1 MIKKLF
7 VVLTVLL
14 GCFAL
19 QAQNLRVTG
28 TVTDADTGEPLIG
41 VSVAIQGT
49 TRGVITDLDGLY
61 TLETRGDAVLVFGYL
76 GYTTVSEPVN
86 GRSVVDV
93 AMASDINTLD
103 AAISMGYSSVRKTE
117 LSSAVSTVQGET
129 IRDVTSSD
137 LGTMLQGRVA
147 GLDVYNASGN
157 PNSGSTI
164 RIRGTGSISASS
176 DPLYVVDGVVGGTF
190 NPNDVESITVLKDAG
205 ATGIYGAS
213 GSGGVIVVTTKQAKK
228 GQESQVEVRLQTGIE
243 QMTQGRFHMMN
254 SQELYDYSKMFFS
267 TGQAKNL
274 DKQEVLNTDTDWVK
288 EATQLGLKQDYYVSA
303 SGSQGKLTYL
313 ASMDYF
319 DNNGIVKQTRYRK
332 LAGRVNVGAEIL
344 PRLNLNVRLNYD
356 KSKSL
361 NRGALSLQQMPW
373 DNPYDENTGEVLFV
387 NSNTRSD
394 NKKAWWGRDA
404 SNPFWSQKMNS
415 SDGGGSSFIADLQLI
430 WNITDHLTLQSTNRY
445 GEGNYHS
452 QSVIPPESKNI
463 TYPTGYAEEAA
474 SWDQSFGTT
483 NVLRY
488 SQTFAGK
495 HSVSGLLGWEW
506 GESWSRDISAGGTGI
521 ANGITVLKSLNPYA
535 IGGNW
540 TEAESWSAF
549 AQAMYSFM
557 EKYVFSATFRADASS
572 VFAPGNRVGYF
583 PSFSASWLISNE
595 EFMKSQDLISFL
607 KLRASWGTTGNS
619 GIGNYRFYD
628 TYSFAKAY
636 QYEEA
641 DGSNGGKGGVP
652 QTNGN
657 PDLKWETA
665 VKMNVGL
672 DISLRN
678 FLTAAI
684 DVYNNE
690 NRDLLLNNPM
700 ISATSGFTG
709 RLENIGVIRNRGIE
723 LSINTN
729 NIVRRNFRWSTTFN
743 IGHNRNV
750 VKELANHEDLIAGST
765 TVKQV
770 YRENEPMFSWYMPKW
785 LGVDPETGNPL
796 WEHFVT
802 EAELDLGVYDPD
814 QYKVGDPVPSSV
826 LDFADSQIVGC
837 AQPLFAGGLVNTFQW
852 GGFDLS
858 VNLNFQ
864 YGNLVYNWTRVTLD
878 ADGAY
883 PTFNSMS
890 IDNGLGWVR
899 WQDPDKFEDE
909 AEKAAVIAQNQNAT
923 HPRPKYN
930 GILNSNSATS
940 RYLEDGSYLRLKNVT
955 LGYTL
960 PSTLLK
966 RIHMKDCRVFV
977 SCDNL
982 LTLTKFS
989 GVDPEVNISGNLD
1002 SNPPAGTYNDNYPKY
1017 RFYSLGVNL
1026 KF

>member
-1 MIKKLF
+1 MKKLLTL
-7 VVLTVLL
+7 LTVLL
-14 GCFAL
+14 GTLAM
-19 QAQNLRVTG
+19 QAQSLRVTG
-28 TVTDADTGEPLIG
+28 TVTEAATGEPLVG

-49 TRGVITDLDGLY
+49 ARGVVTDLDGHY
-61 TLETRGDAVLVFGYL
+61 TVDTQAKAVLVFGYL
-76 GYTTVSEPVN
+76 GYTTVTEAVN
-86 GRSVVDV
+86 GRSVVNV
-93 AMASDINTLD
+93 AMESDINTLD
-103 AAISMGYSSVRKTE
+103 AAISMGYSSIRKTE
-117 LSSAVSTVQGET
+117 LSSAVTTVQGET

-147 GLDVYNASGN
+147 GLDVFNASGN

-190 NPNDVESITVLKDAG
+190 SPNDVESITVLKDAG

-228 GQESQVEVRLQTGIE
+228 GQENQVEVRLQAGVE
-243 QMTQGRFHMMN
+243 QMTLGRFSMMN
-254 SQELYDYSKMFFS
+254 SQELYDYSKMFMS
-267 TGQAKNL
+267 SGTVKNM
-274 DKQEVLNTDTDWVK
+274 DRQNVLETDTDWIA
-288 EATQLGLKQDYYVSA
+288 EATQPGLKQDYYVSA

-313 ASMDYF
+313 ASLDYF

-332 LAGRVNVGAEIL
+332 IAGRVNVGAEIL
-344 PRLNLNVRLNYD
+344 PRLNLNVRMNYD
-356 KSKSL
+356 KSHSL

-373 DNPYDENTGEVLFV
+373 DSPYDENTGEVLYV
-387 NSNTRSD
+387 NSSVRSD
-394 NKKAWWGRDA
+394 NGKSWWGRDV

-415 SDGGGSSFIADLQLI
+415 GDGGGSSFITDVQLV

-452 QSVIPPESKNI
+452 QSIITPEAKNT
-463 TYPTGYAEEAA
+463 TYPNGYAEESAT
-474 SWDQSFGTT
+474 WNQSFGTT

-488 SQTFAGK
+488 SQTFSDK
-495 HSVSGLLGWEW
+495 HTISALAGWEW
-506 GESWSRDISAGGTGI
+506 GESWDRWISASGTDI
-521 ANGITVLKSLNPYA
+521 ANGITVLSTLNPYT
-535 IGGNW
+535 IGGGW

-549 AQAMYSFM
+549 GQAMYSYM

-595 EFMKSQDLISFL
+595 EFMKNQHLFSFL

-636 QYEEA
+636 QYEEVP
-641 DGSNGGKGGVP
+641 GGVP
-652 QTNGN
+652 SVNGN

-672 DISLRN
+672 DFSIRN
-678 FLTAAI
+678 FLTATI

-709 RLENIGVIRNRGIE
+709 RLENIGVIRNRGVE
-723 LSINTN
+723 LSVTTN
-729 NIVRRNFRWSTTFN
+729 NIVRRNFRWNTIFN

-750 VKELANHEDLIAGST
+750 VKTLANHEDLIAGST

-770 YRENEPMFSWYMPKW
+770 YREGEPMFSWYMPKW
-785 LGVDPETGNPL
+785 AGVDPETGDPL

-802 EAELDLGVYDPD
+802 EAELEMGVYDANE
-814 QYKVGDPVPSSV
+814 YKVGDIVHSPN
-826 LDFADSQIVGC
+826 LNFDDSQIVGC

-864 YGNLVYNWTRVTLD
+864 YGNMVYNWTRVTLD

-883 PTFNSMS
+883 PSFNSVS
-890 IDNGLGWVR
+890 HNNGLGWVR
-899 WQDPDKFEDE
+899 WNPDDE
-909 AEKAAVIAQNQNAT
+909 STHAIAT
-923 HPRPKYN
+923 HPKPKFN
-930 GILNSNSATS
+930 GIKNSNAATS

-960 PSTLLK
+960 PAKLLK
-966 RIHMKDCRVFV
+966 KLHMKDCRVFV

-982 LTLTKFS
+982 YTLTRFS
-989 GVDPEVNISGNLD
+989 GVDPEVSIAGNLD
-1002 SNPPAGTYNDNYPKY
+1002 SNPPAGTYNSNYPKY
-1017 RFYSLGVNL
+1017 RYYSLGVNL

>member
-1 MIKKLF
+1 MKKLLTL
-7 VVLTVLL
+7 LTVLL
-14 GCFAL
+14 GTLAL

-28 TVTDADTGEPLIG
+28 TVTEAATGEPLVG

-49 TRGVITDLDGLY
+49 ARGVVTDLDGHY
-61 TLETRGDAVLVFGYL
+61 AVDTQAKAVLVFGYL
-76 GYTTVSEPVN
+76 GYTTVTEAVN
-86 GRSVVDV
+86 GRSVVNV
-93 AMASDINTLD
+93 AMESDINTLD

-117 LSSAVSTVQGET
+117 LSSAVTTVQGET

-147 GLDVYNASGN
+147 GLDVFNASGN

-190 NPNDVESITVLKDAG
+190 SPNDVESITVLKDAG

-228 GQESQVEVRLQTGIE
+228 GQESQVEVRLQAGVE
-243 QMTQGRFHMMN
+243 QMTLGRFSMMN
-254 SQELYDYSKMFFS
+254 SQELYDYSKMFVS
-267 TGQAKNL
+267 SGTAKNM
-274 DKQEVLNTDTDWVK
+274 DRQNVLETDTDWIA
-288 EATQLGLKQDYYVSA
+288 EATQPGLKQDYYVSA

-313 ASMDYF
+313 ASLDYF

-332 LAGRVNVGAEIL
+332 IAGRVNVGAEIL
-344 PRLNLNVRLNYD
+344 PRLTLNVKMNYD
-356 KSKSL
+356 KSHSL

-373 DNPYDENTGEVLFV
+373 DNPYDVNTGEVLYV
-387 NSNTRSD
+387 NSSVRSD
-394 NKKAWWGRDA
+394 NGKSWWGRDV

-415 SDGGGSSFIADLQLI
+415 GDGGGSSFITDLQLV
-430 WNITDHLTLQSTNRY
+430 WNITDHLTFQSTNRY

-452 QSVIPPESKNI
+452 QSIVTPESKNT
-463 TYPTGYAEEAA
+463 TYPNGYAEESA
-474 SWDQSFGTT
+474 SWNQSFGTT

-488 SQTFAGK
+488 SRTFGDK
-495 HSVSGLLGWEW
+495 HNISALAGWEW
-506 GESWSRDISAGGTGI
+506 GESWDRWINASGTDI
-521 ANGITVLKSLNPYA
+521 ANGITVLSTLNPYT
-535 IGGNW
+535 IGGGW

-549 AQAMYSFM
+549 GQAMYSYM

-595 EFMKSQDLISFL
+595 EFMKNQQLFSFL

-636 QYEEA
+636 QYEEVP
-641 DGSNGGKGGVP
+641 GGVP
-652 QTNGN
+652 SVNGN

-672 DISLRN
+672 DFSIKN
-678 FLTAAI
+678 FLTATI

-709 RLENIGVIRNRGIE
+709 RLENIGVIRNRGVE
-723 LSINTN
+723 LSVTTN
-729 NIVRRNFRWSTTFN
+729 NIVRRNFRWNTIFN

-750 VKELANHEDLIAGST
+750 VKSLANHEDLIAGST

-785 LGVDPETGNPL
+785 AGVDPETGDPL
-796 WEHFVT
+796 WEHYVT
-802 EAELDLGVYDPD
+802 EAELELGVYDANE
-814 QYKVGDPVPSSV
+814 YKVGDIVHSPN
-826 LDFADSQIVGC
+826 LNFDDSQIVGC

-864 YGNLVYNWTRVTLD
+864 YGNMVYNWTRVTLD

-883 PTFNSMS
+883 PSFNSVS
-890 IDNGLGWVR
+890 HNNGLGWVR
-899 WQDPDKFEDE
+899 WDPEDE
-909 AEKAAVIAQNQNAT
+909 STHAIAT
-923 HPRPKYN
+923 HPKPKFN
-930 GILNSNSATS
+930 GIKNSNAATS

-960 PSTLLK
+960 PARLLK
-966 RIHMKDCRVFV
+966 KLHMKDCRVFV

-982 LTLTKFS
+982 YTLTKFS
-989 GVDPEVNISGNLD
+989 GVDPEVSIAGNLD
-1002 SNPPAGTYNDNYPKY
+1002 SNPPAGTYNSNYPKY
-1017 RFYSLGVNL
+1017 RYYSLGVNL

>member
-1 MIKKLF
+1 MKKLLTL
-7 VVLTVLL
+7 LTVLL
-14 GCFAL
+14 GTLAM
-19 QAQNLRVTG
+19 QAQSLRVTG
-28 TVTDADTGEPLIG
+28 TVTEAATGEPLVG

-49 TRGVITDLDGLY
+49 ARGVVTDLDGHY
-61 TLETRGDAVLVFGYL
+61 TVDTQAKAVLVFGYL
-76 GYTTVSEPVN
+76 GYTTVTEAVN
-86 GRSVVDV
+86 GRSVVNV
-93 AMASDINTLD
+93 AMESDINTLD
-103 AAISMGYSSVRKTE
+103 AAISMGYSSIRKTE
-117 LSSAVSTVQGET
+117 LSSAVTTVQGET

-147 GLDVYNASGN
+147 GLDVFNASGN

-190 NPNDVESITVLKDAG
+190 SPNDVESITVLKDAG

-228 GQESQVEVRLQTGIE
+228 GQENQVEVRLQAGVE
-243 QMTQGRFHMMN
+243 QMTLGRFSMMN
-254 SQELYDYSKMFFS
+254 SQELYDYSKMFMS
-267 TGQAKNL
+267 SGTVKNM
-274 DKQEVLNTDTDWVK
+274 DRQNVLETDTDWIA
-288 EATQLGLKQDYYVSA
+288 EATQPGLKQDYYVSA

-313 ASMDYF
+313 ASLDYF

-332 LAGRVNVGAEIL
+332 IAGRVNVGAEIL
-344 PRLNLNVRLNYD
+344 PRLNLNVRMNYD
-356 KSKSL
+356 KSHSL

-373 DNPYDENTGEVLFV
+373 DSPYDENTGEVLYV
-387 NSNTRSD
+387 NSSVRSD
-394 NKKAWWGRDA
+394 NGKSWWGRDV

-415 SDGGGSSFIADLQLI
+415 GDGGGSSFITDVQLV

-452 QSVIPPESKNI
+452 QSIITPEARNT
-463 TYPTGYAEEAA
+463 TYPNGYAEESAT
-474 SWDQSFGTT
+474 WNQSFGTT

-488 SQTFAGK
+488 SQTFSDK
-495 HSVSGLLGWEW
+495 HTISALAGWEW
-506 GESWSRDISAGGTGI
+506 GESWDRWISASGTDI
-521 ANGITVLKSLNPYA
+521 ANGITVLSTLNPYT
-535 IGGNW
+535 IGGGW

-549 AQAMYSFM
+549 GQAMYSYM

-595 EFMKSQDLISFL
+595 EFMKNQHLFSFL

-636 QYEEA
+636 QYEEVP
-641 DGSNGGKGGVP
+641 GGVP
-652 QTNGN
+652 SVNGN

-672 DISLRN
+672 DFSIKN
-678 FLTAAI
+678 FLTATI

-709 RLENIGVIRNRGIE
+709 RLENIGVIRNRGVE
-723 LSINTN
+723 LSVTTN
-729 NIVRRNFRWSTTFN
+729 NIVRRNFRWNTIFN

-750 VKELANHEDLIAGST
+750 VKTLANHEDLIAGST

-770 YRENEPMFSWYMPKW
+770 YREGEPMFSWYMPKW
-785 LGVDPETGNPL
+785 AGVDPETGDPL

-802 EAELDLGVYDPD
+802 EAELEMGVYDANE
-814 QYKVGDPVPSSV
+814 YKVGDIVHSPN
-826 LDFADSQIVGC
+826 LNFDDSQIVGC

-864 YGNLVYNWTRVTLD
+864 YGNMVYNWTRVTLD

-883 PTFNSMS
+883 PSFNSVS
-890 IDNGLGWVR
+890 HNNGLGWVR
-899 WQDPDKFEDE
+899 WNPDDE
-909 AEKAAVIAQNQNAT
+909 STHAIAT
-923 HPRPKYN
+923 HPKPKFN
-930 GILNSNSATS
+930 GIKNSNAATS

-960 PSTLLK
+960 PAKLLK
-966 RIHMKDCRVFV
+966 KLHMKDCRVFV

-982 LTLTKFS
+982 YTLTRFS
-989 GVDPEVNISGNLD
+989 GVDPEVSIAGNLD
-1002 SNPPAGTYNDNYPKY
+1002 SNPPAGTYNSNYPKY
-1017 RFYSLGVNL
+1017 RYYSLGVNL

>member
-28 TVTDADTGEPLIG
+28 TVTEAATGEPLVG

-49 TRGVITDLDGLY
+49 TRGVVTDLDGQYALD
-61 TLETRGDAVLVFGYL
+61 TKADAVLVFGYL
-76 GYTTVSEPVN
+76 GYTTVTEAVKGRAVVN
-86 GRSVVDV
+86 V
-93 AMASDINTLD
+93 AMESDINTLD

-147 GLDVYNASGN
+147 GLDVFNASGN

-190 NPNDVESITVLKDAG
+190 SPNDVETITVLKDAG

-228 GQESQVEVRLQTGIE
+228 GQESQVELRLQTGLE

-254 SQELYDYSKMFFS
+254 SQELYDYSKMFYS
-267 TGQAKNL
+267 VGSAKNL
-274 DKQEVLNTDTDWVK
+274 DKYQVLDTDTDWVK
-288 EATQLGLKQDYYVSA
+288 EASQLGLKQDYYVSA

-313 ASMDYF
+313 ASLDYF
-319 DNNGIVKQTRYRK
+319 DNNGIIKQTRYRK

-373 DNPYDENTGEVLFV
+373 DNPYDVNTGDVLYV
-387 NSNTRSD
+387 NSNIRSD
-394 NKKAWWGRDA
+394 NKKPWWGRDV

-415 SDGGGSSFIADLQLI
+415 SDGSGSSFIADIQLI
-430 WNITDHLTLQSTNRY
+430 WNITDHLSLQSTNRY
-445 GEGNYHS
+445 GEYNSHS
-452 QSVIPPESKNI
+452 QSVIPPESKNT
-463 TYPTGYAEEAA
+463 TYPDGYAEESS
-474 SWDQSFGTT
+474 SWSQSFGTT

-488 SQTFAGK
+488 SQTFGGK
-495 HSVSGLLGWEW
+495 HSVSALLGWEW
-506 GESWSRDISAGGTGI
+506 GTSWDRWMNASGTGI
-521 ANGITVLKSLNPYA
+521 ANGITVLSALNA
-535 IGGNW
+535 NTIGSSW
-540 TEAESWSAF
+540 TEAESWSLF
-549 AQAMYSFM
+549 GQAMYSYM
-557 EKYVFSATFRADASS
+557 EKYVFSATLRADASS

-595 EFMKSQDLISFL
+595 DFMKGQDVISFL

-641 DGSNGGKGGVP
+641 EGGKGGKGGAPSV
-652 QTNGN
+652 NGN

-665 VKMNVGL
+665 VKMNVGV
-672 DISLRN
+672 DISIRN

-723 LSINTN
+723 LSLTSN
-729 NIVRRNFRWSTTFN
+729 NITKRNFRWSTTLN
-743 IGHNRNV
+743 VGHNRNV
-750 VKELANHEDLIAGST
+750 VKTLANHEDLIAGST

-770 YRENEPMFSWYMPKW
+770 YREGEPMFSWYMPKW
-785 LGVDPETGNPL
+785 AGVDPETGDPL

-802 EAELDLGVYDPD
+802 EADLELGVYDPAT
-814 QYKVGDPVPSSV
+814 YKVGDIVTTPN
-826 LDFADSQIVGC
+826 LNFDDSQIVGC

-852 GGFDLS
+852 GGFDMS
-858 VNLNFQ
+858 INFNFQ
-864 YGNLVYNWTRVTLD
+864 VGNMVYNWTRVTLD

-883 PTFNSMS
+883 PSFNSMS
-890 IDNGLGWVR
+890 LGNGLGWVR
-899 WQDPDKFEDE
+899 WDPNDE
-909 AEKAAVIAQNQNAT
+909 STHAIAT
-923 HPRPKYN
+923 HPKPKLN
-930 GILNSNSATS
+930 GNKNANGATS

-960 PSTLLK
+960 PSRLLK
-966 RIHMKDCRVFV
+966 KMHMKDCRVFI

-989 GVDPEVNISGNLD
+989 GVDPEVNISGNTE

>member
-1 MIKKLF
+1 MKKLLTL
-7 VVLTVLL
+7 LTVLL
-14 GCFAL
+14 GTLTL
-19 QAQNLRVTG
+19 QAQSLRVTG
-28 TVTDADTGEPLIG
+28 TVTEAATGEPLVG

-49 TRGVITDLDGLY
+49 ARGVVTDLDGHY
-61 TLETRGDAVLVFGYL
+61 TVDTQAKAVLVFGYL
-76 GYTTVSEPVN
+76 GYTTVTEAVN
-86 GRSVVDV
+86 GRSVVNV
-93 AMASDINTLD
+93 AMESDINTLD
-103 AAISMGYSSVRKTE
+103 AAISMGYSSIRKTE
-117 LSSAVSTVQGET
+117 LSSAVTTVQGET

-147 GLDVYNASGN
+147 GLDVFNASGN

-190 NPNDVESITVLKDAG
+190 SPNDVESITVLKDAG

-228 GQESQVEVRLQTGIE
+228 GQENQVEVRLQAGVE
-243 QMTQGRFHMMN
+243 QMTLGRFSMMN
-254 SQELYDYSKMFFS
+254 SQELYDYSKMFMS
-267 TGQAKNL
+267 SGTVKNM
-274 DKQEVLNTDTDWVK
+274 DRQNVLETDTDWIA
-288 EATQLGLKQDYYVSA
+288 EATQPGLKQDYYVSA

-313 ASMDYF
+313 ASLDYF

-332 LAGRVNVGAEIL
+332 IAGRVNVGAEIL
-344 PRLNLNVRLNYD
+344 PRLNLNVRMNYD
-356 KSKSL
+356 KSHSL

-373 DNPYDENTGEVLFV
+373 DSPYDENTGEVLYV
-387 NSNTRSD
+387 NSSVRSD
-394 NKKAWWGRDA
+394 NGKSWWGRDV

-415 SDGGGSSFIADLQLI
+415 GDGGGSSFITDVQLV

-452 QSVIPPESKNI
+452 QSIITPEAKNT
-463 TYPTGYAEEAA
+463 TYPNGYAEESAT
-474 SWDQSFGTT
+474 WNQSFGTT

-488 SQTFAGK
+488 SQTFSDK
-495 HSVSGLLGWEW
+495 HTISALAGWEW
-506 GESWSRDISAGGTGI
+506 GESWDRWISASGTDI
-521 ANGITVLKSLNPYA
+521 ANGITVLSTLNPYT
-535 IGGNW
+535 IGGGW

-549 AQAMYSFM
+549 GQAMYSYM

-595 EFMKSQDLISFL
+595 EFMKNQHLFSFL

-636 QYEEA
+636 QYEEVP
-641 DGSNGGKGGVP
+641 GGVP
-652 QTNGN
+652 SVNGN

-672 DISLRN
+672 DFSIRN
-678 FLTAAI
+678 FLTATI

-709 RLENIGVIRNRGIE
+709 RLENIGVIRNRGVE
-723 LSINTN
+723 LSVTTN
-729 NIVRRNFRWSTTFN
+729 NIVRRNFRWNTIFN

-750 VKELANHEDLIAGST
+750 VKTLANHEDLIAGST

-770 YRENEPMFSWYMPKW
+770 YREGEPMFSWYMPKW
-785 LGVDPETGNPL
+785 AGVDPETGDPL

-802 EAELDLGVYDPD
+802 EAELEMGVYDANE
-814 QYKVGDPVPSSV
+814 YKVGDIVHSPN
-826 LDFADSQIVGC
+826 LNFDDSQIVGC

-858 VNLNFQ
+858 INLNFQ
-864 YGNLVYNWTRVTLD
+864 YGNMVYNWTRVTLD

-883 PTFNSMS
+883 PSFNSVS
-890 IDNGLGWVR
+890 HNNGLGWVR
-899 WQDPDKFEDE
+899 WNPDDE
-909 AEKAAVIAQNQNAT
+909 STHAIAT
-923 HPRPKYN
+923 HPKPKFN
-930 GILNSNSATS
+930 GIKNSNAATS

-960 PSTLLK
+960 PAKLLK
-966 RIHMKDCRVFV
+966 KLHMKDCRVFV

-982 LTLTKFS
+982 YTLTRFS
-989 GVDPEVNISGNLD
+989 GVDPEVSIAGNLD
-1002 SNPPAGTYNDNYPKY
+1002 SNPPAGTYNSNYPKY
-1017 RFYSLGVNL
+1017 RYYSLGVNL

>member
-1 MIKKLF
+1 MTNKTLTTI
-7 VVLTVLL
+7 LTVLL
-14 GCFAL
+14 GAVTL
-19 QAQNLRVTG
+19 QAQNHKVSG
-28 TVTDADTGEPLIG
+28 TVTDAATGEALVG

-49 TRGVITDLDGLY
+49 TRGVVTDLDGQY
-61 TLETRGDAVLVFGYL
+61 SVDTRSDAVLVFGYL
-76 GYTTVSEPVN
+76 GYTTVTEAVK
-86 GRSVVDV
+86 GRSVVNV
-93 AMASDINTLD
+93 AMESDINTLD

-147 GLDVYNASGN
+147 GLDVFNASGN

-190 NPNDVESITVLKDAG
+190 SPNDVESITVLKDAG

-228 GQESQVEVRLQTGIE
+228 GQESQVELRLQAGVE
-243 QMTQGRFHMMN
+243 QMTLGRFSMMN
-254 SQELYDYSKMFFS
+254 SQELYDYSKMFLS
-267 TGQAKNL
+267 GGTIKNM
-274 DKQEVLNTDTDWVK
+274 DRQEVLKTDTDWIA
-288 EATQLGLKQDYYVSA
+288 EATQPGIKQDYYVAA

-332 LAGRVNVGAEIL
+332 ISGRVNVGAEIL
-344 PRLNLNVRLNYD
+344 PRVTLNVRLNYD
-356 KSKSL
+356 KSRSL

-373 DNPYDENTGEVLFV
+373 DNPYDENTGEVLYV
-387 NSNTRSD
+387 NSSVRSD
-394 NKKAWWGRDA
+394 NGKAWWGRDV

-415 SDGGGSSFIADLQLI
+415 GEGGGSSFISDVQLI
-430 WNITDHLTLQSTNRY
+430 WNITDHLTFQSTNRY
-445 GEGNYHS
+445 GESNYHS
-452 QSVIPPESKNI
+452 ESVITPEAKNT
-463 TYPTGYAEEAA
+463 TYPTGYAEESA
-474 SWDQSFGTT
+474 SWGQSFGTT

-488 SQTFAGK
+488 SQTFADK
-495 HSVSGLLGWEW
+495 HNISALAGWEW
-506 GESWSRDISAGGTGI
+506 GESWDRWISASGTDI
-521 ANGITVLKSLNPYA
+521 ANGIKVLNTLNPYT
-535 IGGNW
+535 IGGSMS
-540 TEAESWSAF
+540 EAESWSAF
-549 AQAMYSFM
+549 GQAMYSFM

-595 EFMKSQDLISFL
+595 EFMKNQNLISFL

-636 QYEEA
+636 QYEEVP
-641 DGSNGGKGGVP
+641 GGVP
-652 QTNGN
+652 SVNGN

-672 DISLRN
+672 DFSIRN
-678 FLTAAI
+678 FLTATI
-684 DVYNNE
+684 DVYNNQ

-700 ISATSGFTG
+700 ISYTSGFTG
-709 RLENIGVIRNRGIE
+709 RLENIGVIQNRGIE
-723 LSINTN
+723 LSVNTN
-729 NIVRRNFRWSTTFN
+729 NIVRRNFRWTTTFN
-743 IGHNRNV
+743 IGHNRNL
-750 VKELANHEDLIAGST
+750 VKTLANHEDIIAGAT

-770 YRENEPMFSWYMPKW
+770 YREGEPMFSWYMPKW
-785 LGVDPETGNPL
+785 LGVDPETGDPL

-802 EAELDLGVYDPD
+802 QADLDMGVYDANE
-814 QYKVGDPVPSSV
+814 YKVGDTAPTCN
-826 LDFADSQIVGC
+826 LNFDDSQIVGC
-837 AQPLFAGGLVNTFQW
+837 AQPIFAGGLVNMVQW

-858 VNLNFQ
+858 VNFNFQ
-864 YGNLVYNWTRVTLD
+864 YGNMVYNWTRVTLD

-883 PTFNSMS
+883 PSFNSVS
-890 IDNGLGWVR
+890 HNNGLGWVR
-899 WQDPDKFEDE
+899 WDPEDE
-909 AEKAAVIAQNQNAT
+909 STHAIAT
-923 HPRPKYN
+923 HPKPKFN
-930 GILNSNSATS
+930 GIKNSNAATS

-960 PSTLLK
+960 PSSLLK
-966 RIHMKDCRVFV
+966 RINMKDCRVFV

-989 GVDPEVNISGNLD
+989 GVDPEVNISGNLE
-1002 SNPPAGTYNDNYPKY
+1002 SNPPAGTYNSNYPKY
-1017 RFYSLGVNL
+1017 RYYSLGVNL

>member
-1 MIKKLF
+1 MTNKTLTTI
-7 VVLTVLL
+7 LTVLL
-14 GCFAL
+14 GTVTL
-19 QAQNLRVTG
+19 QAQNHKVSG
-28 TVTDADTGEPLIG
+28 TVTDAATGEALVG

-49 TRGVITDLDGLY
+49 TRGVVTDLDGQY
-61 TLETRGDAVLVFGYL
+61 TVDTRSDAVLVFGYL
-76 GYTTVSEPVN
+76 GYTTVTEAVK
-86 GRSVVDV
+86 GRSVVNV
-93 AMASDINTLD
+93 AMESDINTLD

-147 GLDVYNASGN
+147 GLDVFNASGN

-190 NPNDVESITVLKDAG
+190 SPNDVESITVLKDAG

-228 GQESQVEVRLQTGIE
+228 GQESQVELRLQAGVE
-243 QMTQGRFHMMN
+243 QMTLGRFSMMN
-254 SQELYDYSKMFFS
+254 SQELYDYSKMFLS
-267 TGQAKNL
+267 GGTIMNMDRQ
-274 DKQEVLNTDTDWVK
+274 DTDWIA
-288 EATQLGLKQDYYVSA
+288 EATQPGIKQDYYVAA

-332 LAGRVNVGAEIL
+332 ISGRVNVGAEIL
-344 PRLNLNVRLNYD
+344 PRVTLNVRLNYD
-356 KSKSL
+356 KSRSL

-373 DNPYDENTGEVLFV
+373 DNPYDENTGEVLYV
-387 NSNTRSD
+387 NSSVRSD
-394 NKKAWWGRDA
+394 NGKAWWGRDV

-415 SDGGGSSFIADLQLI
+415 GEGGGSSFISDVQLI
-430 WNITDHLTLQSTNRY
+430 WNITDHLTFQSTNRY
-445 GEGNYHS
+445 GESNYHS
-452 QSVIPPESKNI
+452 ESVITPEAKNT
-463 TYPTGYAEEAA
+463 TYPTGYAEESA
-474 SWDQSFGTT
+474 SWGQSFGTT

-488 SQTFAGK
+488 SQTFADK
-495 HSVSGLLGWEW
+495 HNISALAGWEW
-506 GESWSRDISAGGTGI
+506 GESWDRWISASGTDI
-521 ANGITVLKSLNPYA
+521 ANGIKVLNTLNPYT
-535 IGGNW
+535 IGGSMS
-540 TEAESWSAF
+540 EAESWSAF
-549 AQAMYSFM
+549 GQAMYSFM

-595 EFMKSQDLISFL
+595 EFMKNQNLISFL

-636 QYEEA
+636 QYEEVP
-641 DGSNGGKGGVP
+641 GGVP
-652 QTNGN
+652 SVNGN

-672 DISLRN
+672 DFSIRN
-678 FLTAAI
+678 FLTATI
-684 DVYNNE
+684 DVYNNQ

-700 ISATSGFTG
+700 ISYTSGFTG
-709 RLENIGVIRNRGIE
+709 RLENIGVIQNRGIE
-723 LSINTN
+723 LSVN
-729 NIVRRNFRWSTTFN
+729 TFN
-743 IGHNRNV
+743 IGHNRNL
-750 VKELANHEDLIAGST
+750 VKTLANHEDIIAGAT

-770 YRENEPMFSWYMPKW
+770 YREGEPMFSWYMPKW
-785 LGVDPETGNPL
+785 LGVDPETGDPL

-802 EAELDLGVYDPD
+802 QADLDMGVYDANE
-814 QYKVGDPVPSSV
+814 YKVGDTAPTCN
-826 LDFADSQIVGC
+826 LNFDDSQIVGC
-837 AQPLFAGGLVNTFQW
+837 AQPIFAGGLVNMVQW

-858 VNLNFQ
+858 VNFNFQ
-864 YGNLVYNWTRVTLD
+864 YGNMVYNWTRVTLD

-883 PTFNSMS
+883 PSFNSVS
-890 IDNGLGWVR
+890 HNNGLGWVR
-899 WQDPDKFEDE
+899 WDPEDE
-909 AEKAAVIAQNQNAT
+909 STHAIAT
-923 HPRPKYN
+923 HPKPKFN
-930 GILNSNSATS
+930 GIKNSNAATS

-960 PSTLLK
+960 PSSLLK
-966 RIHMKDCRVFV
+966 RINMKDCRVFV

-989 GVDPEVNISGNLD
+989 GVDPEVNISGNLE
-1002 SNPPAGTYNDNYPKY
+1002 SNPPAGTYNSNYPKY
-1017 RFYSLGVNL
+1017 RYYSLGVNL

>member
-1 MIKKLF
+1 MKKLLTL
-7 VVLTVLL
+7 LTVLL
-14 GCFAL
+14 GTLTL
-19 QAQNLRVTG
+19 QAQSLRVTG
-28 TVTDADTGEPLIG
+28 TVTEAATGEPLVG

-49 TRGVITDLDGLY
+49 ARGVVTDLDGHY
-61 TLETRGDAVLVFGYL
+61 TVDTQAKAVLVFGYL
-76 GYTTVSEPVN
+76 GYTTVTEAVN
-86 GRSVVDV
+86 GRSVVNV
-93 AMASDINTLD
+93 AMESDINTLD

-117 LSSAVSTVQGET
+117 LSSAVTTVQGET

-147 GLDVYNASGN
+147 GLDVFNASGN

-190 NPNDVESITVLKDAG
+190 SPNDVESITVLKDAG

-228 GQESQVEVRLQTGIE
+228 GQENQVEVRLQAGVE
-243 QMTQGRFHMMN
+243 QMTLGRFSMMN
-254 SQELYDYSKMFFS
+254 SQELYDYSKMFMS
-267 TGQAKNL
+267 SGTVKNM
-274 DKQEVLNTDTDWVK
+274 DRQNVLETDTDWIA
-288 EATQLGLKQDYYVSA
+288 EATQPGLKQDYYVSA

-313 ASMDYF
+313 ASLDYF

-332 LAGRVNVGAEIL
+332 IAGRVNVGAEIL
-344 PRLNLNVRLNYD
+344 PRLNLNVRMNYD
-356 KSKSL
+356 KSHSL

-373 DNPYDENTGEVLFV
+373 DSPYDENTGEVLYV
-387 NSNTRSD
+387 NSSVRSD
-394 NKKAWWGRDA
+394 NGKSWWGRDV

-415 SDGGGSSFIADLQLI
+415 GDGGGSSFITDVQVV

-452 QSVIPPESKNI
+452 QSIITPEAKNT
-463 TYPTGYAEEAA
+463 TYPNGYAEESAT
-474 SWDQSFGTT
+474 WNQSFGTT

-488 SQTFAGK
+488 SQTFSDK
-495 HSVSGLLGWEW
+495 HTISALAGWEW
-506 GESWSRDISAGGTGI
+506 GESWDRWISASGTDI
-521 ANGITVLKSLNPYA
+521 ANGITVLSTLNPYT
-535 IGGNW
+535 IGGGW

-549 AQAMYSFM
+549 GQAMYSYM

-595 EFMKSQDLISFL
+595 EFMKNQHLFSFL

-636 QYEEA
+636 QYEEVP
-641 DGSNGGKGGVP
+641 GGVP
-652 QTNGN
+652 SVNGN

-672 DISLRN
+672 DFSIKN
-678 FLTAAI
+678 FLTATI

-709 RLENIGVIRNRGIE
+709 RLENIGVIRNRGVE
-723 LSINTN
+723 LSVTTN
-729 NIVRRNFRWSTTFN
+729 NIVRRNFRWNTIFN

-750 VKELANHEDLIAGST
+750 VKTLANHEDLIAGST

-770 YRENEPMFSWYMPKW
+770 YREGEPMFSWYMPKW
-785 LGVDPETGNPL
+785 AGVDPETGDPL

-802 EAELDLGVYDPD
+802 EAELEMGVYDANE
-814 QYKVGDPVPSSV
+814 YKVGDIVHSPN
-826 LDFADSQIVGC
+826 LNFDDSQIVGC

-864 YGNLVYNWTRVTLD
+864 YGNMVYNWTRVTLD

-883 PTFNSMS
+883 PSFNSVS
-890 IDNGLGWVR
+890 HNNGLGWVR
-899 WQDPDKFEDE
+899 WNPDDE
-909 AEKAAVIAQNQNAT
+909 STHAIAT
-923 HPRPKYN
+923 HPKPKFN
-930 GILNSNSATS
+930 GIKNSNAATS

-960 PSTLLK
+960 PAKLLK
-966 RIHMKDCRVFV
+966 KLHMKDCRVFV

-982 LTLTKFS
+982 YTLTRFS
-989 GVDPEVNISGNLD
+989 GVDPEVSIAGNLD
-1002 SNPPAGTYNDNYPKY
+1002 SNPPAGTYNSNYPKY
-1017 RFYSLGVNL
+1017 RYYSLGVNL

>member
-1 MIKKLF
+1 MKKLLTL
-7 VVLTVLL
+7 LTVLL
-14 GCFAL
+14 GTLTL
-19 QAQNLRVTG
+19 QAQSLRVTG
-28 TVTDADTGEPLIG
+28 TVTEAATGEPLVG

-49 TRGVITDLDGLY
+49 ARGVVTDLDGHY
-61 TLETRGDAVLVFGYL
+61 TVDTQAKAVLVFGYL
-76 GYTTVSEPVN
+76 GYTTVTEAVN
-86 GRSVVDV
+86 GRSVVNV
-93 AMASDINTLD
+93 AMESDINTLD

-117 LSSAVSTVQGET
+117 LSSAVTTVQGET

-147 GLDVYNASGN
+147 GLDVFNASGN

-176 DPLYVVDGVVGGTF
+176 DPPYVVDGVVGGTF
-190 NPNDVESITVLKDAG
+190 SPNDVESITVLKDAG

-228 GQESQVEVRLQTGIE
+228 GQENQVEVRLQAGVE
-243 QMTQGRFHMMN
+243 QMTLGRFSMMN
-254 SQELYDYSKMFFS
+254 SQELYDYSKMFMS
-267 TGQAKNL
+267 SGTVKNM
-274 DKQEVLNTDTDWVK
+274 DRQNVLETDTDWIA
-288 EATQLGLKQDYYVSA
+288 EATQPGLKQDYYVSA

-313 ASMDYF
+313 ASLDYF

-332 LAGRVNVGAEIL
+332 IAGRVNVGAEIL
-344 PRLNLNVRLNYD
+344 PRLNLNVRMNYD
-356 KSKSL
+356 KSHSL

-373 DNPYDENTGEVLFV
+373 DSPYDENTGEVLYV
-387 NSNTRSD
+387 NSSVRSD
-394 NKKAWWGRDA
+394 NGKSWWGRDV

-415 SDGGGSSFIADLQLI
+415 GDGGGSSFITDVQVV

-452 QSVIPPESKNI
+452 QSIITPEAKNT
-463 TYPTGYAEEAA
+463 TYPNGYAEESAT
-474 SWDQSFGTT
+474 WNQSFGTT

-488 SQTFAGK
+488 SQTFSDK
-495 HSVSGLLGWEW
+495 HTISALAGWEW
-506 GESWSRDISAGGTGI
+506 GESWDRWISASGTDI
-521 ANGITVLKSLNPYA
+521 ANGITVLSTLNPYT
-535 IGGNW
+535 IGGGW

-549 AQAMYSFM
+549 GQAMYSYM

-595 EFMKSQDLISFL
+595 EFMKNQHLFSFL

-636 QYEEA
+636 QYEEVP
-641 DGSNGGKGGVP
+641 GGVP
-652 QTNGN
+652 SVNGN

-672 DISLRN
+672 DFSIKN
-678 FLTAAI
+678 FLTATI

-709 RLENIGVIRNRGIE
+709 RLENIGVIRNRGVE
-723 LSINTN
+723 LSVTTN
-729 NIVRRNFRWSTTFN
+729 NIVRRNFRWNTIFN

-750 VKELANHEDLIAGST
+750 VKTLANHEDLIAGST

-770 YRENEPMFSWYMPKW
+770 YREGEPMFSWYMPKW
-785 LGVDPETGNPL
+785 AGVDPETGDPL

-802 EAELDLGVYDPD
+802 EAELEMGVYDANK
-814 QYKVGDPVPSSV
+814 YKVGDIVHSPN
-826 LDFADSQIVGC
+826 LNFDDSQIVGC

-864 YGNLVYNWTRVTLD
+864 YGNMVYNWTRVTLD

-883 PTFNSMS
+883 PSFNSVS
-890 IDNGLGWVR
+890 HNNGLGWVR
-899 WQDPDKFEDE
+899 WNPDDE
-909 AEKAAVIAQNQNAT
+909 STHAIAT
-923 HPRPKYN
+923 HPKPKFN
-930 GILNSNSATS
+930 GIKNSNAATS

-960 PSTLLK
+960 PAKLLK
-966 RIHMKDCRVFV
+966 KLHMKDCRVFV

-982 LTLTKFS
+982 YTLTRFS
-989 GVDPEVNISGNLD
+989 GVDPEVSIAGNLD
-1002 SNPPAGTYNDNYPKY
+1002 SNPPAGTYNSNYPKY
-1017 RFYSLGVNL
+1017 RYYSLGVNL